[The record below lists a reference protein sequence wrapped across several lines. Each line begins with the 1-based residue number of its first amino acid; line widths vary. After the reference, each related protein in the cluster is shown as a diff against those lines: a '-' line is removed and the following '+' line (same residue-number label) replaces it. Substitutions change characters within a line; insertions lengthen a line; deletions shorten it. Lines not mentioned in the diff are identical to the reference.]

1 MTSLRALLT
10 LTAAALFRKRGVL
23 LAFVVGIGMFQ
34 YIVTASYPAIGGAA
48 AVENVVRTFP
58 PGLRRLLKI
67 APNLQAGFGLRDYL
81 ALGFFHPVFLGFGSA
96 FVVGR
101 AADGLAG
108 AIERGAIYLLLS
120 RPVPRWTLVLSVMLE
135 IVIGTGALALAGW
148 LGVAL
153 GIWTTAL
160 PEAVSPA
167 QYGLPALM
175 AWLLF
180 MALGAGALII
190 ASWTSRSGLAAGVG
204 SAWTLISFVL
214 DVLPAVAESP
224 LAVLNPWHHYDP
236 QAIVAL
242 GRIDPTGL
250 IVLLSWIVLGT
261 LLACVLFAQRDL
273 V

>member
-1 MTSLRALLT
+1 MSSLQAVITLALST
-10 LTAAALFRKRGVL
+10 LYRKRGVL
-23 LAFVVGIGMFQ
+23 LALGVGVGLFQ

-48 AVENVVRTFP
+48 AVESVVRTFP
-58 PGLRRLLKI
+58 PGLRRLLKL

-120 RPVPRWTLVLSVMLE
+120 RPIPRWTLVLGVMLE
-135 IVIGTGALALAGW
+135 LVVGAGLIALAGW
-148 LGVAL
+148 LGLAL
-153 GIWTTAL
+153 GVWTTVL
-160 PEAVSPA
+160 PQAVSLA
-167 QYGLPALM
+167 LYGLAALM
-175 AWLLF
+175 AWALF
-180 MALGAGALII
+180 AALGAGALIVS
-190 ASWTSRSGLAAGVG
+190 SWSSRSGLAVGIG
-204 SAWTLISFVL
+204 SAWTLVSFVL

-236 QAIVAL
+236 QAIVA
-242 GRIDPTGL
+242 TGTIGGVGL
-250 IVLLSWIVLGT
+250 VVLLGWTVLGT
-261 LLACVLFAQRDL
+261 ALACVLFARRDL